1 MAKHDMRG
9 VKFAGQVTSQFK
21 IECELGW
28 RQYTERFREAGN
40 ARLFVEAMLGK
51 DKPRWKS
58 PTTIVAK
65 SADVLKISCDRL
77 EELMEVGVTTKHT
90 LPAFTLEKIEKFLR
104 GVWDQQNVP
113 KETRTKSRHDVADQ
127 VKKLGADSL
136 LPNGQTVSLADI
148 CKRRGWDERV
158 ARRKLRASGE
168 KREGRWSWSKADVA
182 GIEGKLEGLLG

>member
-1 MAKHDMRG
+1 MAKHDMR

-40 ARLFVEAMLGK
+40 ARVFVEAMLGK

-58 PTTIVAK
+58 PTCIVAK
-65 SADVLKISCDRL
+65 AADTLKISCDRL
-77 EELMEVGVTTKHT
+77 EEAMEAKRGAA

-104 GVWDQQNVP
+104 GVWDQQNAP
-113 KETRTKSRHDVADQ
+113 KGDAGQRGA
-127 VKKLGADSL
+127 VKQAIKDHASMIR
-136 LPNGQTVSLADI
+136 NGETVSLAEI

-168 KREGRWSWSKADVA
+168 KREGRWAWSGGDVA
-182 GIEGKLEGLLG
+182 SVETKLAGLLG